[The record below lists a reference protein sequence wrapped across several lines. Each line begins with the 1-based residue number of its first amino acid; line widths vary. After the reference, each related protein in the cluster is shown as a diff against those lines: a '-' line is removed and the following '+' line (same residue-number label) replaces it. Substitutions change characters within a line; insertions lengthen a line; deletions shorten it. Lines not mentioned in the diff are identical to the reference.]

1 MDKAL
6 YERGMAMRRK
16 VLGDEYVD
24 RAIANTDDFNRKFQ
38 DLLNEFCWGAVWTDE
53 DLKPRDRSLLNLG
66 MIACLGRMHEF
77 EAHFRGALRNGL
89 TPQGTLRDAAAGRDL
104 LRLPGGGRCHRVA
117 KQVWRRKQRKARAAA
132 ESSDTNILM
141 FRRCRIAWRA
151 CRYRAVVLNVPSSRA
166 MRAGLAARGHQSAKV
181 TMVRIFGGF
190 C

>member
-1 MDKAL
+1 
-6 YERGMAMRRK
+6 MAMRRK

-89 TPQGTLRDAAAGRDL
+89 TPKELSAILRQVAIYCGFPAAVD
-104 LRLPGGGRCHRVA
+104 CHRVA
-117 KQVWRRKQRKARAAA
+117 KQVLAA
-132 ESSDTNILM
+132 E
-141 FRRCRIAWRA
+141 
-151 CRYRAVVLNVPSSRA
+151 
-166 MRAGLAARGHQSAKV
+166 AKKA
-181 TMVRIFGGF
+181 
-190 C
+190 